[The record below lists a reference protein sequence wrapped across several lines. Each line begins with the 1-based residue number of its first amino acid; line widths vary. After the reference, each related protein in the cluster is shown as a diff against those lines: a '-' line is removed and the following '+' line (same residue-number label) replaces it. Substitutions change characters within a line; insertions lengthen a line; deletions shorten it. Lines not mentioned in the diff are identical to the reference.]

1 MQTLETIGRQ
11 IDVVKDLN
19 SVVSMMKALAA
30 VSIQQYEKA
39 VEALAHYNRTIEM
52 GFHIVLGAEPFYF
65 NPREAEQ
72 GRTGVVVFGSDQGMC
87 GRFNEEIVTFV
98 TGKRRK
104 ENPREDWSVLVVG
117 VRAEGQLADEGLLT
131 DQLYEV
137 PISVSEITDLVL
149 ELLLRI
155 ERWQVES
162 NVNRLLVFHNRRTRA
177 SSFEPRMLQLLPI
190 DPVLL
195 KKWREEPWQSN
206 SLPMFVTERS
216 ALLSVLIRHY
226 LFVALFRA
234 CAESLASENAA
245 RIAAMQAAEKNI
257 EERLEELS
265 GTYHQLRQTLITEE
279 LLDVVTGFEALSQAP

>member
-1 MQTLETIGRQ
+1 
-11 IDVVKDLN
+11 
-19 SVVSMMKALAA
+19 MMKALAA

-65 NPREAEQ
+65 KPREAEQ

-98 TGKRRK
+98 IGKRRK
-104 ENPREDWSVLVVG
+104 ENPREDCSVLVAG
-117 VRAEGQLADEGLLT
+117 GRAEGQLADEGLLT